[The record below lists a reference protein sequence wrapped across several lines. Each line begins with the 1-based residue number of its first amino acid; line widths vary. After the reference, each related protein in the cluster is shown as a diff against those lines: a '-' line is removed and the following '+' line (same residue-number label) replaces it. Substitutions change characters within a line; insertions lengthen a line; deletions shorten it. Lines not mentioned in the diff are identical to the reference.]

1 MRQKKVSKHFYK
13 KGGGAVAQSDEKRPS
28 KTMIY
33 IKDQAKQ
40 HPLNE
45 DSVCSLEEEPNE
57 RLKSSISHNTITNQL
72 EAFH

>member
-1 MRQKKVSKHFYK
+1 MREKKISNQLLKNGNVTHKI
-13 KGGGAVAQSDEKRPS
+13 EKTPS

-33 IKDQAKQ
+33 IKDQAK

-45 DSVCSLEEEPNE
+45 DSVCSLEDEPNE